1 MAIVAK
7 RMAVRLPNV
16 FISDEE
22 LLRWLVPP
30 TPGDAPY
37 GPHERAGLVL
47 RHDDGG
53 ASVELTVGEEGDEER
68 VRARADTRQ
77 GFVRRSI
84 CLDAAA
90 KVGIQRCSVLEVV
103 QRYDIVFV
111 SGFWELLVAASAPLE
126 GRHCNEIENLQE
138 MLARP
143 EVGDLVVLGHLIHG
157 VQNFLRGHQGP
168 LEVLQR
174 RDHVFTDCEKG
185 QILWCQ
191 NVESH
196 ERRM

>member
-1 MAIVAK
+1 KASFVAIVAK
-7 RMAVRLPNV
+7 RMSMSLPDA

-30 TPGDAPY
+30 TPGDASH
-37 GPHERAGLVL
+37 GPHERAGFVL
-47 RHDDGG
+47 GHDDGG
-53 ASVELTVGEEGDEER
+53 AFVELAVGEECDEER
-68 VRARADTRQ
+68 VSARANTRQ

-90 KVGIQRCSVLEVV
+90 KVGIQCCSVLEVV
-103 QRYDIVFV
+103 QRYDVVFV
-111 SGFWELLVAASAPLE
+111 FSFRELLDVVSAPLE
-126 GRHCNEIENLQE
+126 FRHCNKIEYLQE

-143 EVGDLVVLGHLIHG
+143 NVGDLVVLGHLIHG

-185 QILWCQ
+185 
-191 NVESH
+191 
-196 ERRM
+196 